1 MMGMME
7 QDDQSNQMN
16 YILAAF
22 PVDLS
27 IGGDEHCI
35 AQIHTVRPE
44 ESQHGKTFPN
54 IHQLVNWTIWCL
66 ERLGLVL
73 DNCRGNG
80 WITPR

>member
-7 QDDQSNQMN
+7 QEDQSNQMN
-16 YILAAF
+16 YNLAAF

-27 IGGDEHCI
+27 IGADEHCI
-35 AQIHTVRPE
+35 AQMHTVRPE
-44 ESQHGKTFPN
+44 ESQHGKIYPN

>member
-16 YILAAF
+16 YNLEAF

-27 IGGDEHCI
+27 IGADEHCI
-35 AQIHTVRPE
+35 AQMHTVRPE
-44 ESQHGKTFPN
+44 ESQHGKIYPN
-54 IHQLVNWTIWCL
+54 IYQLVNWTIWCF

>member
-35 AQIHTVRPE
+35 AQINA
-44 ESQHGKTFPN
+44 HGQAGRIPTRKNLSKYSPTG
-54 IHQLVNWTIWCL
+54 
-66 ERLGLVL
+66 EL
-73 DNCRGNG
+73 DNLVFGKAWPG
-80 WITPR
+80 VG